1 MLIMLV
7 MLEVAVEMVLEV
19 VVVALE
25 VVVEVVTARR
35 RFAFDHVAGWHW
47 FDALTVNMERRKSIK
62 ERKLGDRVCLRKNFM
77 AVVRK

>member
-1 MLIMLV
+1 MLV

-35 RFAFDHVAGWHW
+35 RLAFDHVAGWHW
-47 FDALTVNMERRKSIK
+47 FDALTVNMERRKSVK
-62 ERKLGDRVCLRKNFM
+62 RKLGDRVCPRKNFM